1 LKQTEADAATIA
13 PSVCSGCSWSTG
25 HEDAQPDKHL
35 AGRAAA
41 LDLVASAGRS
51 NWSSR
56 ATRRIARP
64 IYARLMEAA
73 MLQTLLWRTGRLA
86 PPKLS
91 LGAWSGRPRTL
102 LLPPI
107 SLLIGLLALLCV
119 GLFTVGE
126 YADHRAELRLAE
138 TGRFL
143 DQFRSGPVAEA
154 WQRLRTAWRAE
165 QDRQDALLARI
176 PSLTGRDLARAL
188 HDHQMFVLET
198 IQEYQLHDEIEVV
211 HRFLIRLA
219 GCVRMGSCD
228 ADVAAA
234 QLGPA
239 LWTFRD
245 QHRHYFS
252 FEYSGVDLDDYLESI
267 APRPT
272 GPENRGSP
280 RW

>member
-1 LKQTEADAATIA
+1 LKQTKAVAARIA
-13 PSVCSGCSWSTG
+13 PCSWGTS
-25 HEDAQPDKHL
+25 HDHLQPDKRLL
-35 AGRAAA
+35 ADRAVAP
-41 LDLVASAGRS
+41 DFVASARKS
-51 NWSSR
+51 KPSP
-56 ATRRIARP
+56 AAVRRIAR
-64 IYARLMEAA
+64 ALQAQLMETA

-86 PPKLS
+86 PAKVAPD
-91 LGAWSGRPRTL
+91 GWPRRQHAV

-107 SLLIGLLALLCV
+107 SVLVCVLALLCG
-119 GLFTVGE
+119 GLWTIGE
-126 YADHRAELRLAE
+126 YADYRAELRLAE
-138 TGRFL
+138 TNRFL

-176 PSLTGRDLARAL
+176 AYLTGRDLARAR

-198 IQEYQLHDEIEVV
+198 IQEYRLQDDIALV

-219 GCVRMGSCD
+219 ICVRMGSCD
-228 ADVAAA
+228 ADAAAA

-245 QHRHYFS
+245 QHRHYFE
-252 FEYSGVDLDDYLESI
+252 FEYSGVDLDDYLETI
-267 APRPT
+267 APRSSARSP
-272 GPENRGSP
+272 PDSP